1 MTETIRFRN
10 SANLDRMTSQPR
22 LSTFLQRSV
31 QDRSGGFY
39 SPAQRSNMGEILCWP
54 SLIGSENSCTLAI
67 MLKIPICT
75 VARNI

>member
-10 SANLDRMTSQPR
+10 SANLDRMTSQPS
-22 LSTFLQRSV
+22 LSTLLQRGV
-31 QDRSGGFY
+31 KDRSGAFY
-39 SPAQRSNMGEILCWP
+39 SPAQRSNRGEILCWP